1 MKKLILVSFMLFTVS
16 LCYSQSANSRR
27 VIANTLSGSLGSG
40 NYCNSFGDQDL
51 MLIFKGQAF
60 DSYLELVVFM
70 REAGWSTF
78 KALFDDYGFLYICFK
93 SGEIDKCY
101 SRSEIY
107 SLINS

>member
-51 MLIFKGQAF
+51 MLVFKGQAF
-60 DSYLELVVFM
+60 DS
-70 REAGWSTF
+70 
-78 KALFDDYGFLYICFK
+78 I
-93 SGEIDKCY
+93 
-101 SRSEIY
+101 
-107 SLINS
+107 

>member
-51 MLIFKGQAF
+51 MLVFKGQDF